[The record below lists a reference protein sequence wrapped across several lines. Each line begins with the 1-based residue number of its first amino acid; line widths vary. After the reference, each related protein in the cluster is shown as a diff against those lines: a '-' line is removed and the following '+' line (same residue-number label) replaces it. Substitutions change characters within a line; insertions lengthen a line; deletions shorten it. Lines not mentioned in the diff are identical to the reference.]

1 MSVLPVLSL
10 GFLLGMTHAT
20 DADHV
25 AAMSTVVAQRQ
36 SSRAS
41 GGLRSAAWAGTLWGL
56 GHTAMVVLVG
66 GAIVLF
72 RLAVP
77 DKVALALELGVAAM
91 LVGLGARALFGRA
104 PAEKAHAHPPPRHA
118 GMRSLGIGLVHGL
131 AGSAGVA
138 LAVLTDI
145 DSPGVGVA
153 YLGLFG
159 VGTVAGM
166 AIVTAVLAVPF
177 LVASARF
184 RGLTARLARL
194 AGCASL
200 VLGLALAYR
209 IGFVDGLFV

>member
-25 AAMSTVVAQRQ
+25 AAMSTVVAER
-36 SSRAS
+36 RR
-41 GGLRSAAWAGTLWGL
+41 LRSAAWAGTLWGL

-66 GAIVLF
+66 GVIVLF
-72 RLAVP
+72 HLAVP
-77 DKVALALELGVAAM
+77 PRVALALELGVAAM
-91 LVGLGARALFGRA
+91 LVALGARALFGAA
-104 PAEKAHAHPPPRHA
+104 PSAAPHRH
-118 GMRSLGIGLVHGL
+118 GPLRSLGIGLVHGL

-145 DSPGVGVA
+145 ESPEVGVA

-166 AIVTAVLAVPF
+166 AIVTVVLAVPF

-184 RGLTARLARL
+184 RGLAGRLGRV

-200 VLGLALAYR
+200 LLGLALAYR

>member
-1 MSVLPVLSL
+1 
-10 GFLLGMTHAT
+10 
-20 DADHV
+20 
-25 AAMSTVVAQRQ
+25 
-36 SSRAS
+36 
-41 GGLRSAAWAGTLWGL
+41 
-56 GHTAMVVLVG
+56 MVVLVG

-72 RLAVP
+72 HLAVP
-77 DKVALALELGVAAM
+77 EKIALALELGVAAM
-91 LVGLGARALFGRA
+91 LMVLGARALLGSASA
-104 PAEKAHAHPPPRHA
+104 PQHIHGPANSHGPANRSAV
-118 GMRSLGIGLVHGL
+118 RSLGIGLVHGL

-177 LVASARF
+177 LIASARF
-184 RGLTARLARL
+184 RGLASRLARL
-194 AGCASL
+194 AGGASL

-209 IGFVDGLFV
+209 IGFVDGLFVS